1 MAITESN
8 GSRMK
13 RPASNDEPSSDPRQG
28 RGSNNKVARNDNND
42 GPASSTTAQVV
53 GENPLQKENVI
64 VIDSDSDDKE
74 KVTTVDGIHPMNPS
88 VVGDTWI
95 DPNRG
100 LRFVL
105 YLAIQEPTESR
116 FTQGLKKC
124 RKLCDSRITDT
135 CLQLD
140 GTRHVTLAE
149 GKLTVEQAK
158 NIEFKSKIQEAG
170 HVKVEF
176 DGFQPWKGGV
186 YLKLSQATTVNLKK
200 LVDDAFKG
208 GPYHK
213 TMKPKCD
220 HLSLY
225 RQRNAPNALYFPECA
240 KLKSKLVDHDW
251 GTIPGVSIR
260 IKQIGTSYDQCRVLW
275 SAYAG

>member
-13 RPASNDEPSSDPRQG
+13 RPASNDEPSSDLRQG
-28 RGSNNKVARNDNND
+28 RDSSNKVARKGNND
-42 GPASSTTAQVV
+42 GPTSSTTAQAN
-53 GENPLQKENVI
+53 GENPQQKENVI
-64 VIDSDSDDKE
+64 VIDGESDDE
-74 KVTTVDGIHPMNPS
+74 EEVTAVDGIHPMKPN
-88 VVGDTWI
+88 VVGDSWI

-100 LRFVL
+100 LQFVL
-105 YLAIQEPTESR
+105 YLAVQEPTDSQY
-116 FTQGLKKC
+116 TQGLKKC
-124 RKLCDSRITDT
+124 RKLCDSRITDM
-135 CLQLD
+135 CLQVD

-149 GKLTVEQAK
+149 GKLSIEQAK
-158 NIEFKSKIQEAG
+158 NIQFKCKIQESR

-186 YLKLSQATTVNLKK
+186 YLKLSQATTANLKK

-213 TMKPKCD
+213 ILKPKCD

-225 RQRNAPNALYFPECA
+225 RKRNAPNALYFPECA
-240 KLKSKLVDHDW
+240 KLKSKLADHDW
-251 GTIPGVSIR
+251 GTIQGLSIR
-260 IKQIGTSYDQCRVLW
+260 IKQVGTSYDQCRVLW
-275 SAYAG
+275 SV